1 MSFPKFIFASA
12 TLCFFLLY
20 RLPVFGQNLFANPGF
35 EDANVCTE
43 FLARCA
49 PEAWKE
55 ANYSRMVYIDN
66 AKGGK
71 IGFILSGEPAMR
83 TYMFTELLCPLVAGE
98 LYDISFDMNLRGAD
112 FKPFGIFLST
122 ENLSGRFKPKT
133 AQPVAI
139 FTEKNGV
146 KKMKKMD
153 WMPFRGS
160 FTASGGERF
169 FYLGYVEPSEQTPGS
184 GDWMQ
189 IFYLDNLKLIPK
201 NKSMALCPE
210 AEAKRVELYADD
222 WRHMGF
228 ADTTTPGPQ
237 ATFDRNVFE
246 EPEVHVEEPPV
257 NAEETPP
264 SETPQQPDTL
274 ILAGVCFDFD
284 KSTLNDHYAAV
295 TDSLTDKIAL
305 RKPGK
310 VFISGHTDNIGTDE
324 FNLKL
329 SLARAHTIE
338 QILIQKGVEAG
349 KIFCMG
355 EGESRPVAT
364 NDTEEGRAA
373 NRRIEIVLFFQD

>member
-1 MSFPKFIFASA
+1 MTFSKFIFASA
-12 TLCFFLLY
+12 ILYFFPLY
-20 RLPVFGQNLFANPGF
+20 QLPVFGQNLFANPGF

-98 LYDISFDMNLRGAD
+98 LYDISFDLNLRGSD
-112 FKPFGIFLST
+112 FKPFGIYLSL
-122 ENLSGRFKPKT
+122 ENISGRFKPKT
-133 AQPVAI
+133 AQPVVV
-139 FTEKNGV
+139 FKEKNCV

-160 FTASGGERF
+160 LTASGGERF
-169 FYLGYVEPSEQTPGS
+169 FYLGYVEPSEQTPDS

-189 IFYLDNLKLIPK
+189 IFYIDNLKLIPK

-228 ADTTTPGPQ
+228 ADTTTPGP
-237 ATFDRNVFE
+237 AVLDRNIFE
-246 EPEVHVEEPPV
+246 EPPARQEEPP
-257 NAEETPP
+257 AL
-264 SETPQQPDTL
+264 SEAPHQPDTL

-284 KSTLNDHYAAV
+284 KSTLNEYYAAV
-295 TDSLTDKIAL
+295 TDSLTDKIAS

-310 VFISGHTDNIGTDE
+310 VLISGHTDNIGTDE

-329 SLARAHTIE
+329 SLARAFTIE